1 MAKLHLFRCSLGA
14 CINEYAEKTSLI
26 LSINERA
33 QSLSLSLSFSLFFS
47 EEPSLSMLKI
57 FLFFPF
63 FSLFSLGLDKLERV
77 VEYFLKNS
85 YSCSDFAF

>member
-63 FSLFSLGLDKLERV
+63 FSLFSLGLDVGEG
-77 VEYFLKNS
+77 
-85 YSCSDFAF
+85 C

>member
-33 QSLSLSLSFSLFFS
+33 QTLSLSLSLSFSLFFS

-63 FSLFSLGLDKLERV
+63 FSLFSLGLDVGEG
-77 VEYFLKNS
+77 
-85 YSCSDFAF
+85 C